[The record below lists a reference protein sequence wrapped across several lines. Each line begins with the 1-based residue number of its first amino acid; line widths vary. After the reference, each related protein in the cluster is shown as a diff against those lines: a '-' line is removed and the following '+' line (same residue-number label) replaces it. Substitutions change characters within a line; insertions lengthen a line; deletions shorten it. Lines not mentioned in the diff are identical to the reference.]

1 MSYAS
6 KQLARGEEV
15 VFRGG
20 QHWFVVVGRSWWAIP
35 LAIFALA
42 VLLWVASPPEE
53 SFDGPAELLALIFL
67 IIAFARI
74 AWVILGW
81 RNTEFV
87 VTTRRII
94 RSEGIM
100 NKRVMDSHLEKVNDA
115 HLTQNVFGR
124 IFGFGDLDILT
135 AADEMGGIEDFPMIA
150 DPIDF
155 KVAML
160 NQKELLEDPDMAPA
174 RRQQPPPTPDL
185 RPAEPMAPRAG
196 SDRVTVVSEPG
207 AVAPEP
213 APEAVTPSPAPAE
226 PVVAAPA
233 PPPSSPAD
241 DAAATLERLAGLRD
255 RGLIT
260 PEEYD
265 AKKRELLERI

>member
-1 MSYAS
+1 MTYAS

-20 QHWFVVVGRSWWAIP
+20 QHWFVVVGRSWWAII
-35 LAIFALA
+35 LAILALA
-42 VLLWVASPPEE
+42 VLIWLAGPPEE
-53 SFDGPAELLALIFL
+53 SLDSPAEAVALIL
-67 IIAFARI
+67 LLIAFARI
-74 AWVILGW
+74 GWVILGW

-87 VTTRRII
+87 VTTRRIL
-94 RSEGIM
+94 RAEGIV

-160 NQKELLEDPDMAPA
+160 DQKQIMEQPDLAAPA
-174 RRQQPPPTPDL
+174 YQRQPASPEL

-196 SDRVTVVSEPG
+196 SDRVTVVSDAPPAAAEPVPPP
-207 AVAPEP
+207 AEP
-213 APEAVTPSPAPAE
+213 AP
-226 PVVAAPA
+226 APA
-233 PPPSSPAD
+233 PVPAAQPPTSAAD
-241 DAAATLERLAGLRD
+241 DATATLERLAALRD

-260 PEEYD
+260 ADEYD